1 MNFFRKLR
9 ILADP
14 GRQTPARAKHDEL
27 IRELREV
34 QRQLDNV
41 QSYFSMESDDDLLDA
56 AIYQREALEARYRY
70 LLRLAKESHAS
81 TRELPIIVENKVRQ
95 IN

>member
-9 ILADP
+9 ILVDS
-14 GRQTPARAKHDEL
+14 GRQAPAPTQHEEL

-34 QRQLDNV
+34 QRQLNNV
-41 QSYFSMESDDDLLDA
+41 QAYFAMESDDDLLDA

-70 LLRLAKESHAS
+70 LLRQAKAS
-81 TRELPIIVENKVRQ
+81 NATTRELPIIVENKVRQ

>member
-9 ILADP
+9 ILVDP
-14 GRQTPARAKHDEL
+14 GRQAPALTKHEEL
-27 IRELREV
+27 ILELREV

-41 QSYFSMESDDDLLDA
+41 QSCFAMESDDDLLDA

-70 LLRLAKESHAS
+70 LLRMAKESHAT
-81 TRELPIIVENKVRQ
+81 TRELPILVENKVRQ

>member
-1 MNFFRKLR
+1 MNFFRKPR
-9 ILADP
+9 ILVDS
-14 GRQTPARAKHDEL
+14 GRQAPALTRHEEL

-41 QSYFSMESDDDLLDA
+41 QSYFSMESDDDLLDS

-70 LLRLAKESHAS
+70 LLRQAKESRAA
-81 TRELPIIVENKVRQ
+81 TQELPVITETKVRQ